1 MTKLYTRRGDD
12 GQTGWLGSGRLP
24 KNHPIIE
31 ALGALDEASAA
42 LGFARASSQDSR
54 TQEVLLAVQ
63 RDLYRLM
70 TEISASRDAAAR
82 FPTVNTEQVA
92 WLEAQID
99 AISKGIDLPEEF
111 ILPGDS
117 QAGAA
122 LALARAVVRKAER
135 RVVDLYQ
142 EGAVGNPAVL
152 QYLNRLSSLLFVLEL
167 LENKAAGIEG
177 TSLAREDR

>member
-1 MTKLYTRRGDD
+1 MPKLYTRRGDN

-31 ALGALDEASAA
+31 ALGTLDEASAA
-42 LGFARASSQDSR
+42 LGFARSSCQDAR
-54 TQEVLLAVQ
+54 TQEILLAIQ

-70 TEISASRDAAAR
+70 TEVSASQEAAAR
-82 FPTVNTEQVA
+82 FQTVDADRVA

-99 AISKGIDLPEEF
+99 AISSGVNLPQEF

-135 RVVDLYQ
+135 RVVDLYR
-142 EGAVGNPAVL
+142 EGVIGNPVVL

-167 LENKAAGIEG
+167 LENKAAGITG
-177 TSLAREDR
+177 TTLAREDR